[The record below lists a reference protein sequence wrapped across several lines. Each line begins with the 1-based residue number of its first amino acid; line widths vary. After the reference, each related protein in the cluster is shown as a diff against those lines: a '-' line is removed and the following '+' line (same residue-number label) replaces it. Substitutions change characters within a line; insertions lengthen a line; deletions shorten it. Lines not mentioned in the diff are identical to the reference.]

1 VLFLYFTIYVKIDTI
16 ARCRLPAS
24 SQYIGQI
31 NEALGQQGVRMDKA
45 AAEER
50 KRKAGLVETRKRPSS
65 NPSEP
70 SDNKRIK
77 LENETT
83 QNSSASFL
91 AAFDFTSLPA
101 SLITSLIVANL
112 EAFAEPRLISL
123 VDTYRQ
129 NWRLGAAQPTM
140 TTGSIAMPVPKPA
153 AASPPIQN
161 MSTSSIPT
169 GPRKNAY
176 IMDSTLTPP
185 PQAMADAAIKDEP
198 VDPLQMDIDEDEF
211 EFEPEKLNEEVCR
224 CVAGM
229 ISAQFLASSCL
240 RHLKQKTISW
250 LPA

>member
-1 VLFLYFTIYVKIDTI
+1 MV
-16 ARCRLPAS
+16 RCRLPAS
-24 SQYIGQI
+24 SQYLGQI
-31 NEALGQQGVRMDKA
+31 NEALGQQGIRMDKA
-45 AAEER
+45 AADER
-50 KRKAGLVETRKRPSS
+50 KRKTTAVETRKRPSS

-70 SDNKRIK
+70 TENKRIK

-112 EAFAEPRLISL
+112 EAFTEPRLISL

-129 NWRLGAAQPTM
+129 NWRLGVTTPAQPPM
-140 TTGSIAMPVPKPA
+140 ATGSIAMPVPKPA

-161 MSTSSIPT
+161 MTMSSIPT

-176 IMDSTLTPP
+176 TMDSTLTPP
-185 PQAMADAAIKDEP
+185 PQPMAEVIRDEP
-198 VDPLQMDIDEDEF
+198 VDPLKMDIDEDEF

-224 CVAGM
+224 FVAGVS
-229 ISAQFLASSCL
+229 IDFSSVLASSCL
-240 RHLKQKTISW
+240 RHLKQKVI
-250 LPA
+250 

>member
-1 VLFLYFTIYVKIDTI
+1 
-16 ARCRLPAS
+16 
-24 SQYIGQI
+24 
-31 NEALGQQGVRMDKA
+31 MDKA

-50 KRKAGLVETRKRPSS
+50 KRKAGLAETRKRPSS
-65 NPSEP
+65 NPSE
-70 SDNKRIK
+70 SADNKRIK
-77 LENETT
+77 LENEST

-112 EAFAEPRLISL
+112 EAFTEPRLISL

-129 NWRLGAAQPTM
+129 NWRLGAPQPPM
-140 TTGSIAMPVPKPA
+140 ATGPIAMPVPKPA

-161 MSTSSIPT
+161 MSTSNIPT

-176 IMDSTLTPP
+176 IIDGTLTPP
-185 PQAMADAAIKDEP
+185 PQLMAEIIKDEP

-224 CVAGM
+224 FAAGFPT
-229 ISAQFLASSCL
+229 SAEF
-240 RHLKQKTISW
+240 
-250 LPA
+250 

>member
-1 VLFLYFTIYVKIDTI
+1 
-16 ARCRLPAS
+16 
-24 SQYIGQI
+24 
-31 NEALGQQGVRMDKA
+31 MDKA

-65 NPSEP
+65 NPPEP
-70 SDNKRIK
+70 ADNKRIK
-77 LENETT
+77 LENESS

-112 EAFAEPRLISL
+112 EAFTETRLISL

-129 NWRLGAAQPTM
+129 NWRLGAAQPSM
-140 TTGSIAMPVPKPA
+140 TTGSIAMPIPKPA

-161 MSTSSIPT
+161 MSSIPT
-169 GPRKNAY
+169 GPRKNVY
-176 IMDSTLTPP
+176 IIDSTLTPP
-185 PQAMADAAIKDEP
+185 PQPMAEAAIKDEP

-211 EFEPEKLNEEVCR
+211 EFEPEKLNEEVC
-224 CVAGM
+224 VFVVL
-229 ISAQFLASSCL
+229 IEFSSVLASSCL
-240 RHLKQKTISW
+240 RHLKQKTTSW

>member
-1 VLFLYFTIYVKIDTI
+1 
-16 ARCRLPAS
+16 
-24 SQYIGQI
+24 
-31 NEALGQQGVRMDKA
+31 MDKA

-50 KRKAGLVETRKRPSS
+50 KRKAALVETRKRPSS

-70 SDNKRIK
+70 GENKRIK

-112 EAFAEPRLISL
+112 EAFTEPRLISL

-129 NWRLGAAQPTM
+129 NWRLGVTTHAQQPLA
-140 TTGSIAMPVPKPA
+140 TGPIAMPIPKSA

-161 MSTSSIPT
+161 VTTSSIPT
-169 GPRKNAY
+169 GPRKNVY
-176 IMDSTLTPP
+176 IMDNTLTPP
-185 PQAMADAAIKDEP
+185 PQPMAEAAIKDEP

-224 CVAGM
+224 FVAGFQLT
-229 ISAQFLASSCL
+229 SAQF
-240 RHLKQKTISW
+240 W
-250 LPA
+250 LPAVYVT

>member
-1 VLFLYFTIYVKIDTI
+1 MV
-16 ARCRLPAS
+16 RCRLPAS
-24 SQYIGQI
+24 SQYLGQI
-31 NEALGQQGVRMDKA
+31 NEALGQQGIRMDKA

-50 KRKAGLVETRKRPSS
+50 KRKTAVVESRKRPSS

-70 SDNKRIK
+70 AENKRIK

-112 EAFAEPRLISL
+112 EAFTEPRLISL

-129 NWRLGAAQPTM
+129 NWRLGVTTSAQPPM
-140 TTGSIAMPVPKPA
+140 ATGSIAMPVPKPA
-153 AASPPIQN
+153 AASSPIQN
-161 MSTSSIPT
+161 MSTPSIPT
-169 GPRKNAY
+169 GPRKHAY
-176 IMDSTLTPP
+176 IIDSTLTPP
-185 PQAMADAAIKDEP
+185 PQPMAEAAIKDEP

-224 CVAGM
+224 FVAGVP
-229 ISAQFLASSCL
+229 IDLSSVLASSCL
-240 RHLKQKTISW
+240 RHLKQKAISW
-250 LPA
+250 LLA

>member
-1 VLFLYFTIYVKIDTI
+1 
-16 ARCRLPAS
+16 
-24 SQYIGQI
+24 
-31 NEALGQQGVRMDKA
+31 MDKA

-50 KRKAGLVETRKRPSS
+50 KRKAGLVESRKRPSS
-65 NPSEP
+65 NPSE
-70 SDNKRIK
+70 STDNKRIK

-112 EAFAEPRLISL
+112 EAFTEPRLISL

-129 NWRLGAAQPTM
+129 NWRLGAAAQPPM

-161 MSTSSIPT
+161 MSTSSMPT

-176 IMDSTLTPP
+176 FMDSTLTPP
-185 PQAMADAAIKDEP
+185 PQPLTDAAIKDEP

-224 CVAGM
+224 FLAGM
-229 ISAQFLASSCL
+229 TSAQFLASSCL
-240 RHLKQKTISW
+240 RHLKQKAISW
-250 LPA
+250 LPP